1 MVKHKTLFLYGSLI
15 YSISFFQKQKTCTDE
30 DIRQK
35 RKLELH
41 GQKEIQSGLFVYEKV
56 IKLSNPLEEE
66 EDVNILE

>member
-1 MVKHKTLFLYGSLI
+1 MCYFFL
-15 YSISFFQKQKTCTDE
+15 FQKPKSCTDE

-56 IKLSNPLEEE
+56 IKLSNPQED

>member
-1 MVKHKTLFLYGSLI
+1 MC
-15 YSISFFQKQKTCTDE
+15 FQKQKTSTDE

-41 GQKEIQSGLFVYEKV
+41 GKKEAQSGLFVYEK
-56 IKLSNPLEEE
+56 IIKKLSNPLEED